1 MPSQLPLAPLLG
13 ALVHLTRFEPDETE
27 AQAALLA
34 AVLGIL
40 NNQPMRIVAEREA
53 LLLNEERLSLLL
65 PGATLLNEQMLL
77 HGIAALQLP
86 AGVTESDL
94 LRLAT
99 VLAAFPGT
107 FDKHEDVVAAL
118 GSTAERIRL
127 TPTEDEQEV
136 YRLSGRTRVSGSQ
149 QQASA
154 RDELDIQRVDSDE
167 ITAAV
172 PGSAEDET
180 GIFPEG
186 EVAPVRPPLGVILAQ
201 GREAAATEDW
211 ERLLDAALQLV
222 EAEDLAPSERTGRTY
237 RLELKRLISLQQLE
251 SLARLAHG
259 ERRLEVI
266 GLLRRFGAAGT
277 ETLVELLVGSE
288 QLAERRSYYT
298 AITQMRSGAEA
309 IFGRL
314 DDPLWYV
321 ARNAAELCGDME
333 IEDAVPSLGR
343 QIQHPDERVRRSVA
357 SALARIGTPLALEW
371 LRKMLSDPQ
380 EDVRRQALS
389 QLAGAPAR
397 QLSAAVVQLLERE
410 EHPEVQQEALLAL
423 GRSGSEEAIAALTN
437 WSAPVSR
444 RFGRTPLPIRL
455 LAVKALA
462 LAGPPA
468 AAVLSGLTR
477 DTVPEVRTAASTALD
492 ALRV

>member
-1 MPSQLPLAPLLG
+1 MSSRLPLAPLLG
-13 ALVHLTRFEPDETE
+13 ALVHVTRYEPDATE
-27 AQAALLA
+27 AQAAILA
-34 AVLGIL
+34 AIRGLL
-40 NNQPMRIVAEREA
+40 DEEPLRIVAEQEA

-77 HGIAALQLP
+77 HGIAALELP
-86 AGVTESDL
+86 VGVAETDL
-94 LRLAT
+94 LRLIT

-107 FDKHEDVVAAL
+107 YSKHEEVVAAL
-118 GSTAERIRL
+118 GNAAERIRL
-127 TPTEDEQEV
+127 TATDDAQEV
-136 YRLSGRTRVSGSQ
+136 YRLSGRARVSGGT
-149 QQASA
+149 QQAKA
-154 RDELDIQRVDSDE
+154 RDELDIQRVDADE
-167 ITAAV
+167 IHTTLA
-172 PGSAEDET
+172 SSEEET
-180 GIFPEG
+180 GVFAEG
-186 EVAPVRPPLGVILAQ
+186 EVAPVRPALGAILTQ
-201 GREAAATEDW
+201 GREAAASKDW

-237 RLELKRLISLQQLE
+237 RLELKRLISLEQLE
-251 SLARLAHG
+251 ALARLAHG

-298 AITQMRSGAEA
+298 AITQMRTGAEA

-343 QIQHPDERVRRSVA
+343 QIQHSDERVRKSVA

-371 LRKMLSDPQ
+371 LRKMFQDSD
-380 EDVRRQALS
+380 EGVRRQALS

-397 QLSAAVVQLLERE
+397 QLSAAVVELLERE
-410 EHPEVQQEALLAL
+410 EHPEVQGEALLAL
-423 GRSGSEEAIAALTN
+423 GRSGSEEAIAALSG
-437 WSAPVSR
+437 WAAAISR
-444 RFGRTPLPIRL
+444 RFGRTPLPLRL
-455 LAVKALA
+455 VAVKGLA

-468 AAVLSGLTR
+468 AAVLSNLAR
-477 DTVPEVRTAASTALD
+477 DGVVEVRTAAGSALE